1 MLWAGWFGVLILE
14 DGFVNV
20 ERHVQVDEAI
30 DVVPG
35 ECDANEKGASPINSD
50 AIVSLE
56 CVLEVQDVGFVCGF
70 DAKVVNN

>member
-1 MLWAGWFGVLILE
+1 MLRAGWFGMLIFE
-14 DGFVNV
+14 DSLVNV

-35 ECDANEKGASPINSD
+35 ECDADEKGAGPVDSD
-50 AIVSLE
+50 VIVFFE